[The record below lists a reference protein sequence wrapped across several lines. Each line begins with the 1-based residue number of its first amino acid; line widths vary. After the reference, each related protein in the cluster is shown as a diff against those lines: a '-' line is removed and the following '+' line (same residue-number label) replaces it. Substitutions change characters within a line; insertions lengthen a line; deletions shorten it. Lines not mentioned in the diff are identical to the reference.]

1 MAFVSS
7 AQIYQAGVSSVR
19 TTTLQKAS
27 SSGEAFSS
35 TLQNA
40 LQSESNSA
48 SGRLLNSSSLVSTG
62 GSDSALGSY
71 LIRVDDIGS
80 VDSSELQYYGYD
92 SSSGS
97 GSIFNEGSDSEASWW
112 QGGDANAEVTAL
124 PDVKSYYTGEKFTL
138 DGVSV
143 GIQEV
148 VGDNI
153 QDFHNAHFVEKDGLV
168 YAYFIDHSDDSL
180 NDVGL
185 AISEDGVNFEY
196 QGKVLTKGDSY
207 DANKASFP
215 SVEYDEDSGQWIML
229 YEATSAEGDIDT
241 ICMATSDDGVSWTKH
256 GPIIEPGDAG
266 WISGVDVGTPT
277 MFKENGVWNVYFHT
291 FAEDGR
297 VRIGYA
303 SGTDL
308 ETLDVMQG
316 ALLDVDAEGDE
327 SVTVG
332 SRSRVFQR
340 DGYYYM
346 AYEISSGDNYDFNT
360 HTWGINLARST
371 SPGGPWEKMD
381 GPLLLSDDTG
391 FGTDGP
397 EILEQDGQLY
407 VYYRNEKNGTTR
419 AEITGL

>member
-1 MAFVSS
+1 MAIVSS
-7 AQIYQAGVSSVR
+7 AQLYQAGVSSVR
-19 TTTLQKAS
+19 NASLQRAS

-35 TLQNA
+35 KLQSA
-40 LQSESNSA
+40 LQTQTSSSA
-48 SGRLLNSSSLVSTG
+48 SGGLISSTSLASKD
-62 GSDSALGSY
+62 GSDTALGSY
-71 LIRVDDIGS
+71 LILASDIGK
-80 VDSSELQYYGYD
+80 VDPNELQYYSY
-92 SSSGS
+92 SSS
-97 GSIFNEGSDSEASWW
+97 EGSDGEASWW
-112 QGGDANAEVTAL
+112 QGDGTDGAATLL
-124 PDVKSYYTGEKFTL
+124 PGMKSYYKGEKFTI

-143 GIQEV
+143 GTQEV

-153 QDFHNAHFVEKDGLV
+153 QDFHNVHFVEKDGLI
-168 YAYFIDHSDDSL
+168 YAYFIDHSEGTL

-185 AISEDGVNFEY
+185 AISSDGVNFEY
-196 QGKVLTKGDSY
+196 QGKVLTKGDSF

-215 SVEYDEDSGQWIML
+215 CVEYDEDSGQWVML

-241 ICMATSDDGVSWTKH
+241 VCLATSDDGVNWTKH

-266 WISGVDVGTPT
+266 WISNVDVGTPT
-277 MFKENGVWNVYFHT
+277 MFKEDGVWHVYFHT
-291 FAEDGR
+291 FSEDGR

-303 SGTDL
+303 SGADL
-308 ETLDVMQG
+308 ENLDVMQG

-346 AYEISSGDNYDFNT
+346 AYEISDGENYDFNT

-381 GPLLLSDDTG
+381 GPLLQSDEVG

-407 VYYRNEKNGTTR
+407 VYYRNEQNGTTR
-419 AEITGL
+419 AEIIGI